1 MATALRRA
9 LELTNTQQRY
19 LLGIAGKP
27 GAGKSTF
34 TEYLKSQ
41 IDSQSIAILPM
52 DGFHMSNEKLV
63 ELGRRDRKGAPDTFE
78 VEQFAHTL
86 HEVKSGY
93 GQSIRFPLFDRE
105 SESSIQDAGLIAPNT
120 TLVVVEGNY
129 LLLEQGE
136 WRSVRTIFDETWY
149 LETPEELRL
158 ERLIARH
165 IRYGKTPQEARTW
178 AVGSDETNAQIIGA
192 TESLADYI
200 VELSENF

>member
-1 MATALRRA
+1 MAAALRRA

-34 TEYLKSQ
+34 TEFLKSQ
-41 IDSQSIAILPM
+41 IASQSIAILPM

-78 VEQFAHTL
+78 IEQFANTL
-86 HEVKSGY
+86 QEVKSGH
-93 GQSIRFPLFDRE
+93 GQSIRFPVFDRE

-178 AVGSDETNAQIIGA
+178 ALGSDETNAQIIGA
-192 TESLADYI
+192 TANLADYI